1 MYLRPHLKRLVLS
14 PTRVAVLVIVCGL
27 YLINGFEGLES
38 VVTDARF
45 RLAKQDAPAD
55 VVIVAVDTKSLRE
68 IGVWPWPRELHADL
82 IDRLFAAGARTVGF
96 DIAFNFPSNP
106 ESDDALEQALRR
118 SRGRVVLPV
127 YEQIEH
133 GIGDERSV
141 VAAAPLD
148 RFRSQADLASINVRP
163 EPSGVVRRFTTRQK
177 YEFGIVP
184 SFAARL
190 AGQSSSGNEAFY
202 LDYGIDPSSIPQIS
216 FVDVLQGRIPN
227 DLFSGMTV
235 VVGATAA
242 ELGDRLAVPLHVAM
256 PGVVLQAL
264 AYSSLT
270 QGRALQRTGAVPTLL
285 AALLAMLLL
294 SGRLAA
300 WSWRR
305 GLVAVVCVTTG
316 ALGVSVVAQIV
327 APLLIDT
334 TPLIF
339 GVLLTYVAALVHRV
353 DEQALGIVRA
363 RMDAQRRRN
372 MMHAVIENNIDGIV
386 TADESGTVRS
396 FNRSAQL
403 MFGYS
408 AEDIVGRKISL
419 LLSDGRFEFPQTE
432 GEDEDHFVDLTPAR
446 RELMGRTKGGERF
459 PVEISISRA
468 AAKGTD
474 PEPGETLSLLTL
486 HDISDRKRA
495 EELEL
500 AKDEAER
507 ENKIKSDFLANMSH
521 ELRTPLNAIIGFSE
535 VLSRQ
540 LFGSLGDDR
549 YREYASDIHSSGTHL
564 LNLISDILDISKADA
579 SKLKLLEA
587 TVDVESVVATVIR
600 VTTGLAQSRRVLLQM
615 DVAPDLP
622 TVTADETKL
631 KQVLLNLLSNSLKFT
646 EARGE
651 VVVSA
656 RLDQAGNLVLE
667 VADTGIGIAQDD
679 IEKVMAPF
687 GQVETDW
694 SRKVQ
699 GTGLGLPLSKRLIEA
714 HGGTL
719 TLTSERGVGTRATI
733 VLPKARLSTESGAGE
748 QPGAGKEND
757 ETKTMQKP
765 GQTER
770 GALTLLVNKSEI
782 PEGRDDSGPRRQ
794 MNDAAAAGETEIEKG
809 VVKG

>member
-1 MYLRPHLKRLVLS
+1 MLS
-14 PTRVAVLVIVCGL
+14 PTRLAALVIVCSL
-27 YLINGFEGLES
+27 YLLNGFEGWES

-45 RLAKQDAPAD
+45 RLIQRDATAEI
-55 VVIVAVDTKSLRE
+55 VVVAIDTKSLRE

-82 IDRLFAAGARTVGF
+82 IDRLFAANARIVGF
-96 DIAFNFPSNP
+96 DIAFNFPSNS

-127 YEQIEH
+127 YEQIEQVF
-133 GIGDERSV
+133 GGERSV
-141 VAAAPLD
+141 VAAAPLE
-148 RFRSQADLASINVRP
+148 RFRSQANLASINVRP
-163 EPSGVVRRFTTRQK
+163 EPSGVVRRLTTRQE
-177 YEFGIVP
+177 YELGTVP

-190 AGQSSSGNEAFY
+190 AGQSSAGYEAFY
-202 LDYGIDPSSIPQIS
+202 VDYGIDPSSIPQIS
-216 FVDVLQGRIPN
+216 FVDVLQDRFPD
-227 DLFSGMTV
+227 DLFSGKTV

-264 AYSSLT
+264 AYHSLT

-294 SGRLAA
+294 SGRLAT
-300 WSWRR
+300 WSWRK

-316 ALGVSVVAQIV
+316 ALGVSVVVQVV
-327 APLLIDT
+327 APLLVDT

-339 GVLLTYVAALVHRV
+339 GVFLTYVAALVHRV

-386 TADESGTVRS
+386 TVDESGKVRS
-396 FNRSAQL
+396 FNRSAQT
-403 MFGYS
+403 MFGYG
-408 AEDIVGRKISL
+408 ANDIVGRQISL
-419 LLSDGRFEFPQTE
+419 VLSDGRFEFPQTE
-432 GEDEDHFVDLTPAR
+432 GEEEEHFVDLTPAR
-446 RELMGRTKGGERF
+446 RELMGRTKSGKRF
-459 PVEISISRA
+459 PVEISISKA
-468 AAKGTD
+468 AENSTD
-474 PEPGETLSLLTL
+474 PGPGEALSLLTL
-486 HDISDRKRA
+486 HDISDRMRA

-500 AKDEAER
+500 AKEEAER

-540 LFGSLGDDR
+540 LFGPLGDDR
-549 YREYASDIHSSGTHL
+549 YREYAGDIHSSGTHL
-564 LNLISDILDISKADA
+564 LDLISDILDISKADA
-579 SKLKLLEA
+579 NKLTLLESK
-587 TVDVESVVATVIR
+587 VDVESVVATVIR
-600 VTTGLAQSRRVLLQM
+600 VTAGLAQARGVLLLM
-615 DVAPDLP
+615 DVAPNLP
-622 TVTADETKL
+622 TVAADETKL
-631 KQVLLNLLSNSLKFT
+631 KQVLLNLLSNALKFT

-651 VVVSA
+651 VSVSA
-656 RLDQAGNLVLE
+656 RLDPAGNLVLE
-667 VADTGIGIAQDD
+667 VADTGIGIAQED

-719 TLTSERGVGTRATI
+719 ALTSEQGVGTRATI
-733 VLPKARLSTESGAGE
+733 VLPRARLSTDSGAGE
-748 QPGAGKEND
+748 QPGVDKEND
-757 ETKTMQKP
+757 EAKSLQKP
-765 GQTER
+765 GPAER
-770 GALTLLVNKSEI
+770 GALTLLVNNSAV
-782 PEGRDDSGPRRQ
+782 PEGRNESGPRRQ
-794 MNDAAAAGETEIEKG
+794 TNDAAAAGETGIEKLA
-809 VVKG
+809 VER